1 MLRKEYTGHFT
12 RRRYLIER
20 ARKDEDQEM
29 MRERERERV
38 KGRDGE
44 GESCERKKRRRRKEI
59 SVDDIL
65 VTLGAANGGEDL
77 SISIGIWIV

>member
-20 ARKDEDQEM
+20 SRKDEDQDTM
-29 MRERERERV
+29 RERERV
-38 KGRDGE
+38 KGRESE
-44 GESCERKKRRRRKEI
+44 GESCERKKRRRRKEN

-65 VTLGAANGGEDL
+65 VILGAANGGQDL